1 MDFPELMDP
10 DTLAAPLKTNEVAS
24 EVVDRA
30 EIRDGK
36 PLVAYSMTEAG
47 LATLRTDLAG
57 KTYDLTTV
65 KGNDAARGDRLRCVT
80 LRTSLEKRRKELKAP
95 VLAYGKLIDTEA
107 ARITAEI
114 EALEAPIDAQI
125 LADEARREAEK
136 AERERIEREKA
147 EAHAAR
153 LATVNG
159 YADRCRAPD
168 MTADRISAGM
178 ARLEAA
184 DLSDPDNARAVE
196 LADARCRTLE
206 TMRLLHAQAQSREA
220 EAARQEA
227 IRLEN
232 ERQAAAL
239 AEERKRIEAEAAE
252 IRRQAAELAAQRAES
267 ERLERLA
274 EERRAWLAAKSAE
287 PVVLTY
293 GPEVQ
298 QFAADLVK
306 TIAVMD
312 TEGQDL
318 QQVLK
323 AEPETADATDRETPA
338 DASPRVGAM
347 GAGQA
352 ADAAPEVATI
362 KLGTLCDEL
371 GFKITEAFIRDTLKI
386 ERSGTDKQAILY
398 TPTKRLQILRGLV
411 ARLQGLVGAGEQ
423 CDAALA

>member
-47 LATLRTDLAG
+47 LATLRADLAG

-65 KGNDAARGDRLRCVT
+65 KGNDVARGDRLRCVT
-80 LRTSLEKRRKELKAP
+80 LRTSLEKRRKEFKAP
-95 VLAYGKLIDTEA
+95 ALAYGKLIDTEA
-107 ARITAEI
+107 ARIPAGI

-125 LADEARREAEK
+125 RADEARREAER
-136 AERERIEREKA
+136 AERARIEREKA

-252 IRRQAAELAAQRAES
+252 VRRQAAELAAQRAES
-267 ERLERLA
+267 ERLEKWAEDRRVARLT
-274 EERRAWLAAKSAE
+274 EVMQEAK
-287 PVVLTY
+287 
-293 GPEVQ
+293 
-298 QFAADLVK
+298 
-306 TIAVMD
+306 VMVEAITD
-312 TEGQDL
+312 TPDGHMAQDL
-318 QQVLK
+318 SAGLSEALASK
-323 AEPETADATDRETPA
+323 PDALLHARAAAAAIAE
-338 DASPRVGAM
+338 
-347 GAGQA
+347 A
-352 ADAAPEVATI
+352 ADAAPELATI